1 MLLDVKQR
9 GEQNLKSLG
18 GEFEAAGSKAKTA
31 AKDAEE
37 LGSKA
42 EKGASEVEKA
52 GKKAEGST
60 SRLAGAFKSLGSAAG
75 GWGLPF
81 SESASKVGESLDSAG
96 GGAKG
101 LFSKLSAVGGAAL
114 GAGTAGLVA
123 VGAESIKMADQF
135 DAATGQIAASAGI
148 SSKAATQIGN
158 AFKGIKGM
166 ETATELAS
174 AYGKVAGQLGATQG
188 HALSSAQA
196 VQVMS
201 AAADLAD
208 AKMGSLSQTTS
219 SLATVM
225 QSWGMQAGQAGQVAD
240 TLYGISTK
248 TGVGMSTI
256 TSSLQRMHARLGAL
270 TPSLSQTAGLMM
282 DLAQHG
288 ETGRQSIS
296 AVSTAMQT
304 LLTQTKLSAV
314 SQQSLLSAQDA
325 VAKSKL
331 AETDATT
338 KLSLAQLSYNQLP
351 TIQNQAALQNAQNA
365 VTAAQLSSSMAAQK
379 LAMDQKGL
387 NTSQTAASIEAQ
399 KLGLHLYDVHG
410 QFVGMASV
418 IGQLK
423 PKLAG
428 MTQQQ
433 QLFAVQTLFGAHA
446 GQQML
451 DVINAG
457 PSSFNKASA
466 AVNKAGQAHRAAG
479 LQMKTLSGQ
488 AKVLGV
494 DLENVGVSF
503 GQFLIPKLEIAASWL
518 GDTLNFFRE
527 HETAAKALAA
537 VIGGT
542 LAVAVGA
549 FTVNKLAN
557 MGRGVMNATKE
568 VGTFISKIK
577 GIGSG
582 GGGGGMGAAGEQAAA
597 PINEA
602 ASNLE
607 QANTAMET
615 SGTTLSDAA
624 SALSAAAEKLSAA
637 GSSLAG
643 DITSSATKASS
654 DLTAAGT
661 TTSGDLTTAGTTTA
675 GDLTAAATTS
685 ATELDAAGA
694 EVAVEMK
701 AGAVSASETTTTSGG
716 VMAAEMKGGA
726 VGAAASEGPAAESGG
741 MASGMLPLAILAS
754 MDAASNWLP
763 GAKKAPAAGT
773 PAAKFEQQFGK
784 LPIIGPLADN
794 VGNSVV
800 HGLESLGLR
809 PLGSGPRESMS
820 AFHGR
825 VLPGQKY
832 ASEMLPAAERLQM
845 LETSPL
851 GGLAG
856 LSSADAAGA
865 RALAGSSSNIYQINQ
880 MVIQANNPAELQAAL
895 ANKSRLHALSGNP
908 MSGPNLGVGS

>member
-75 GWGLPF
+75 GWGMPF

-101 LFSKLSAVGGAAL
+101 LFSELSAVGGAAL

-365 VTAAQLSSSMAAQK
+365 VTAAQLSASMAAQK

-549 FTVNKLAN
+549 FTVNKLAG

-568 VGTFISKIK
+568 VSTFISKIK
-577 GIGSG
+577 GIGGG
-582 GGGGGMGAAGEQAAA
+582 GGGGGMGTAGEQAAA

-643 DITSSATKASS
+643 DITSSATTASS
-654 DLTAAGT
+654 DLTTAGT
-661 TTSGDLTTAGTTTA
+661 TTGGDLATAGTTTAGDLTAAGTTTA

-694 EVAVEMK
+694 TVATEEK
-701 AGAVSASETTTTSGG
+701 AGAVGGAGGSAGLVKGG
-716 VMAAEMKGGA
+716 LGLMAAD
-726 VGAAASEGPAAESGG
+726 
-741 MASGMLPLAILAS
+741 ML
-754 MDAASNWLP
+754 SNWLP

-800 HGLESLGLR
+800 HGLESLGLH
-809 PLGSGPRESMS
+809 PRGWQPPPSMS
-820 AFHGR
+820 AFHGETFA
-825 VLPGQKY
+825 GQRY
-832 ASEMLPAAERLQM
+832 ASELLPASVRAQM
-845 LETSPL
+845 LGETSPIGSL
-851 GGLAG
+851 AGLAG